1 MDIFIFNG
9 GVLLKLIFAIGS
21 FYFVQ
26 TLIGGIVFQAI
37 PAWLRSHNVDL
48 YTIGLVSLAM
58 IPWTLRVLWAG
69 GVERYRVTASG
80 KIRSKQI
87 VIAGQVALAV
97 ILIGLSFI
105 HENMFI
111 TLISLLIL
119 LSLVCCTS
127 EIACDA
133 YMIENLNSKSYG
145 IGNGLR
151 IGCGYLGMAVGGGGL
166 IYLYDK
172 WGWQSSLLVY
182 SALLLFLLLPLLLAP
197 SINQLP
203 VTEKSYQRP
212 SLIKTLKQ
220 PMMLK
225 AIVLVFF
232 FEISGRLISSMLSP
246 FAIDAGLS
254 LENLG
259 KVTSFG
265 GAACGMLGTLSG
277 MLFIRIIGYRWAL
290 LLATLFKCLSISCFI
305 ILSLQPDINPIW
317 LIVSYLFFNYT
328 FSVGLVCLYSF
339 LTTQASLKQAGLDFT
354 LFQCGAALAAG
365 CSGYIGGIVAHYMG
379 YVTLFNLTLGCALF
393 VLIFLYR
400 SSILKAV

>member
-1 MDIFIFNG
+1 MGIFIFNG
-9 GVLLKLIFAIGS
+9 GVLLKIIFAIGS

-58 IPWTLRVLWAG
+58 IPWTLRVLWAA
-69 GVERYRVTASG
+69 GVERYRVTTSG
-80 KIRSKQI
+80 KVRSKQI

-259 KVTSFG
+259 KVL
-265 GAACGMLGTLSG
+265 MNPL
-277 MLFIRIIGYRWAL
+277 MIFIKIIKLR
-290 LLATLFKCLSISCFI
+290 
-305 ILSLQPDINPIW
+305 
-317 LIVSYLFFNYT
+317 
-328 FSVGLVCLYSF
+328 
-339 LTTQASLKQAGLDFT
+339 
-354 LFQCGAALAAG
+354 
-365 CSGYIGGIVAHYMG
+365 
-379 YVTLFNLTLGCALF
+379 
-393 VLIFLYR
+393 
-400 SSILKAV
+400 